1 MIEQEVGGLYCM
13 SKKKKNYRS
22 SDGISGNMFVVGG
35 KIVGKGLE
43 KLQTAVEKDCSKD
56 GGTLHPE
63 GCVTCG
69 AKCFHKYCDKYKWVI
84 DRAKSYG
91 EAMGLHW
98 EDILDGWEESRNYWY
113 MNYYQ
118 ECNQPKITAKN
129 VRVFDTM
136 DAYRKAL
143 DGKKFRCPSCG
154 KESADPYNCK
164 ACGWAVYGLLGDL
177 GKGVFVYVKEKL
189 HGDNIFMPIAWEE
202 ED

>member
-1 MIEQEVGGLYCM
+1 M
-13 SKKKKNYRS
+13 
-22 SDGISGNMFVVGG
+22 
-35 KIVGKGLE
+35 GKGLE

-69 AKCFHKYCDKYKWVI
+69 AKCFHNYCDKYKWVI

-118 ECNQPKITAKN
+118 ECNQPKITPKMSGCLILWMHIGKLWTERNSVALPVEKK
-129 VRVFDTM
+129 VQILITVKPVAGRYM
-136 DAYRKAL
+136 DFWETSEKAFL
-143 DGKKFRCPSCG
+143 
-154 KESADPYNCK
+154 Y
-164 ACGWAVYGLLGDL
+164 
-177 GKGVFVYVKEKL
+177 
-189 HGDNIFMPIAWEE
+189 M
-202 ED
+202 

>member
-1 MIEQEVGGLYCM
+1 M
-13 SKKKKNYRS
+13 
-22 SDGISGNMFVVGG
+22 
-35 KIVGKGLE
+35 GKGLE

-69 AKCFHKYCDKYKWVI
+69 AKCFHNYCDKYKWVI

-118 ECNQPKITAKN
+118 ECNQSKITAKN

-143 DGKKFRCPSCG
+143 DGK
-154 KESADPYNCK
+154 
-164 ACGWAVYGLLGDL
+164 
-177 GKGVFVYVKEKL
+177 
-189 HGDNIFMPIAWEE
+189 
-202 ED
+202 

>member
-1 MIEQEVGGLYCM
+1 M
-13 SKKKKNYRS
+13 
-22 SDGISGNMFVVGG
+22 
-35 KIVGKGLE
+35 GKGLE
-43 KLQTAVEKDCSKD
+43 KLQTAVERDCSKY

-69 AKCFHKYCDKYKWVI
+69 AKCFHKYCNKYKWVI

-98 EDILDGWEESRNYWY
+98 EDILDGWEEQRNYWY
-113 MNYYQ
+113 MSYYQ
-118 ECNQPKITAKN
+118 DCNQPKITTKN
-129 VRVFDTM
+129 VRVFETM
-136 DAYRKAL
+136 DEYRKAL

-177 GKGVFVYVKEKL
+177 GKGRFCICKRK
-189 HGDNIFMPIAWEE
+189 ITR
-202 ED
+202 

>member
-1 MIEQEVGGLYCM
+1 M
-13 SKKKKNYRS
+13 
-22 SDGISGNMFVVGG
+22 
-35 KIVGKGLE
+35 GKGLE
-43 KLQTAVEKDCSKD
+43 KLQTAVEKDCSQD
-56 GGTLHPE
+56 GGILHPE

-154 KESADPYNCK
+154 KESTDPYNCK

-177 GKGVFVYVKEKL
+177 GKGVFAYVKEKL

>member
-1 MIEQEVGGLYCM
+1 MVEPCIQKDVLPAEQNVSTNIVTNTNGL
-13 SKKKKNYRS
+13 STGQN
-22 SDGISGNMFVVGG
+22 
-35 KIVGKGLE
+35 L
-43 KLQTAVEKDCSKD
+43 TARLW
-56 GGTLHPE
+56 G
-63 GCVTCG
+63 
-69 AKCFHKYCDKYKWVI
+69 F
-84 DRAKSYG
+84 
-91 EAMGLHW
+91 HW

-154 KESADPYNCK
+154 KKSADPYNCK

>member
-1 MIEQEVGGLYCM
+1 MIDPKIQGVDYQHGQTYGYYDVRYFVFARDHYTCQVCGKSRDKILQTHHIR
-13 SKKKKNYRS
+13 YRS
-22 SDGISGNMFVVGG
+22 NGG
-35 KIVGKGLE
+35 
-43 KLQTAVEKDCSKD
+43 
-56 GGTLHPE
+56 
-63 GCVTCG
+63 
-69 AKCFHKYCDKYKWVI
+69 
-84 DRAKSYG
+84 
-91 EAMGLHW
+91 
-98 EDILDGWEESRNYWY
+98 NYWY

>member
-1 MIEQEVGGLYCM
+1 M
-13 SKKKKNYRS
+13 
-22 SDGISGNMFVVGG
+22 
-35 KIVGKGLE
+35 GKGLE

-84 DRAKSYG
+84 DRAKS
-91 EAMGLHW
+91 
-98 EDILDGWEESRNYWY
+98 
-113 MNYYQ
+113 
-118 ECNQPKITAKN
+118 

-164 ACGWAVYGLLGDL
+164 ACGWAVYELLGDL

-202 ED
+202 KD